1 MPGKIMQD
9 DESKKMS
16 KEKPI
21 QNIEK
26 KETDISHRI
35 IWKPVKEKRKRKK
48 IKKKGK
54 QLAAAPIRS
63 ALAIWD

>member
-1 MPGKIMQD
+1 MPGKCMRG

-26 KETDISHRI
+26 KGTYISQGI
-35 IWKPVKEKRKRKK
+35 IWQPVKEKRKRKQ
-48 IKKKGK
+48 KKEREKGK
-54 QLAAAPIRS
+54 RKRKRENS
-63 ALAIWD
+63 